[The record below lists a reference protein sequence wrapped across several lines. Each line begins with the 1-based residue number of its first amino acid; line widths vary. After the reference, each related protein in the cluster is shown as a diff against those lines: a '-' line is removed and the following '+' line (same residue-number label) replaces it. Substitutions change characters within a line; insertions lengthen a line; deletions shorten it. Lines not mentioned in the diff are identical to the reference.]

1 MGENICKWCYW
12 QRLHLW
18 SIKQPIQLNNNNNK
32 TQSKN
37 GQKILT
43 DISQKKTCRWPTG
56 TWKDAQHHQL
66 LERCKSKL
74 RGSTIS
80 RWSGW
85 PSLKSLQITNAGKS
99 VEEWEPSYTV
109 GGNVSWYSHCGEQH
123 GGSSKGGSS
132 VIINNYWA
140 HAVWSPSSEMKDN

>member
-1 MGENICKWCYW
+1 MRTNVFLAQYPRAIEIKTKLNKWDIIKLTSFCTAKDTIKENEKTTYRMGENICKWCNW

-18 SIKQPIQLNNNNNK
+18 SIKQPIQLNNNKKKK

-37 GQKILT
+37 GQKILR

-74 RGSTIS
+74 RCSTIS

-99 VEEWEPSYTV
+99 VE
-109 GGNVSWYSHCGEQH
+109 
-123 GGSSKGGSS
+123 
-132 VIINNYWA
+132 
-140 HAVWSPSSEMKDN
+140 